1 MAETT
6 QEHEDD
12 ATDAPQAT
20 RGLALVGKRLR
31 ESLRRARRMLP
42 RLGAHGALLALAVV
56 AVYLAQPKAQTTPA
70 PLALAQTEPR
80 PYAALAARG
89 GIRTTDDSLFHRAPV
104 PHTTIPERP
113 RKEVITYTVQYGDT
127 LYGIAEQFGISGNT
141 IMWANP
147 QLELNPDLLQ
157 IGEELVI
164 LPVSGVYHKV
174 VKGDTVESIAK
185 QYKVEPSAIL
195 ECEYNHLGDPPQLQ
209 VGQYVIVP
217 GGRKPYVPRVVH
229 VYSGPIPEGAA
240 RGTGA
245 FVWPTTGAIS
255 QGYWE
260 LHRAIDITWAEGTR
274 IVAADSGYVALVGS
288 SDTGYGK
295 YVVIDHGNG
304 FQTLYAHFSIFY
316 VKPGQSVRKG
326 EVIGL
331 MGSTGRSTG
340 PHLHFE
346 IRKDG
351 IQRNPLNY
359 LPRQ

>member
-1 MAETT
+1 MAETS
-6 QEHEDD
+6 QEREDG
-12 ATDAPQAT
+12 AADAPQAR
-20 RGLALVGKRLR
+20 RGLALAGKRLR
-31 ESLRRARRMLP
+31 ESLRTTRNGLL
-42 RLGAHGALLALAVV
+42 RLGAHGALLVLVAV
-56 AVYLAQPKAQTTPA
+56 AVYLAQPRPQ
-70 PLALAQTEPR
+70 ALSESMTVAQTEPR

-104 PHTTIPERP
+104 PHTTIPDRP

-147 QLELNPDLLQ
+147 QLELNPDLLK
-157 IGEELVI
+157 IGEELII

-174 VKGDTVESIAK
+174 VKGDTIESIAK

-195 ECEYNHLGDPPQLQ
+195 ECEYNHLGDPPTLQ
-209 VGQYVIVP
+209 EGTYLIVP
-217 GGRKPYVPRVVH
+217 GGKKPYVPRVVH

-240 RGTGA
+240 RGTGK

-260 LHRAIDITWAEGTR
+260 LHRALDITWAEGTR

-359 LPRQ
+359 LPRP

>member
-1 MAETT
+1 MAETS
-6 QEHEDD
+6 QEREAG
-12 ATDAPQAT
+12 ATDASQAPK
-20 RGLALVGKRLR
+20 GLALARKRLR
-31 ESLRRARRMLP
+31 ESLCTMRHAVP
-42 RLGAHGALLALAVV
+42 RLGAHGALLALA
-56 AVYLAQPKAQTTPA
+56 AMALYFAQPRAQTPPEFT
-70 PLALAQTEPR
+70 ALAQAEPR

-89 GIRTTDDSLFHRAPV
+89 GMRVTDDSLFHRAPV
-104 PHTTIPERP
+104 PHTTIPDRP

-174 VKGDTVESIAK
+174 IKGDTVESIAK

-195 ECEYNHLGDPPQLQ
+195 ECEYNHLGNPPQLQ
-209 VGQYVIVP
+209 VGTYIIVP

-240 RGTGA
+240 RGTGK

-260 LHRAIDITWAEGTR
+260 LHRAIDITWAAGTP

-351 IQRNPLNY
+351 IQRNPLNW

>member
-1 MAETT
+1 MAEIS
-6 QEHEDD
+6 QERGDG
-12 ATDAPQAT
+12 ATYAPQAR

-31 ESLRRARRMLP
+31 ESLGSARHTLL
-42 RLGAHGALLALAVV
+42 RLGAHGALVAVAVV
-56 AVYLAQPKAQTTPA
+56 AVCLAQPKAPATPEGT
-70 PLALAQTEPR
+70 ALAQTEPR
-80 PYAALAARG
+80 PYAALSARG
-89 GIRTTDDSLFHRAPV
+89 GIRMTDDSVFRRAPV
-104 PHTTIPERP
+104 PHTIIPERP

-157 IGEELVI
+157 IGEELII

-174 VKGDTVESIAK
+174 VKGDTVESIAT

-209 VGQYVIVP
+209 VGQYIIVP

-245 FVWPTTGAIS
+245 FVWPTTGRIS
-255 QGYWE
+255 EGYWE
-260 LHRAIDITWAEGTR
+260 LHRAIDITWAEGMR

-288 SDTGYGK
+288 SNTGYGK

-340 PHLHFE
+340 SHLHFE

-351 IQRNPLNY
+351 VQRNPLNY